1 MFWSKIGHF
10 SKALSKGPATT
21 RWVWDIHADAH
32 DLDGNQ
38 CYRKRS
44 SQILAANLAHIAV
57 VLFWLAGM
65 HFSGLYFSNY
75 WEWLVDPLAVAPSC
89 QHVWTVVG
97 QDILNQDLGAFSV
110 GVVSTSGFFQMWY
123 SEGITTI
130 GSMRAIIA
138 GQVTLAACFIAGS
151 YFTIHCMAPVG
162 SNVGTLISGKHML
175 WFLGT
180 GSLAFSG
187 HIVHIALP
195 CTSMLALGIDCSLI
209 PNANKMLDRT
219 WMVEYF
225 GGIGWNYFMPAHL
238 GLFTN
243 QLDPTTGSIFLGQ
256 IAAHH
261 AFLGV
266 FLILL
271 SMLLSW
277 GTTSSSNNQTNGSDP
292 LRYLLFGTDSSWHK
306 WLAVNLFLLGSF
318 SIVFAHHIVSM
329 PVYPYLSYDYPAVM
343 ALFIHHM
350 WIGGFLILGSG
361 AHMCIFLVRDYSSDT
376 VTFQSRP
383 NVNAILQHL
392 LVHRDL
398 IIGHLVW
405 VTIFLGLHS
414 FGLYV
419 HNDTMQALSRPED
432 MFSDTSIQLR
442 PIFAQ
447 CLQTYVI
454 GNFDMLAIN
463 NRLVRLSTQLLT
475 ADLCIHH
482 IHAFTIHVTVLI
494 QLKGILFSRSSRLVA
509 DKYFLGFRY
518 PCDGPG
524 RGGTCQISP
533 WDHVFLSLFWMYNS
547 ISIVIF
553 HFAWKMQSDVWGKV
567 SGPGPTSDEFTWT
580 FISPGDFS
588 LNSTTVNGWLRS
600 FLWSMSA
607 QVIQSYGTGL
617 AAYGLIFLLAH
628 FVWAFSLMFL
638 FSGRGYWQELIES
651 IVWAHHKLELVP
663 YIQPRALSI
672 THGRAVGVAHY
683 CLGGIGC
690 TWSFLLCRVLAVTKL

>member
-1 MFWSKIGHF
+1 MFWSAIGHF
-10 SKALSKGPATT
+10 SKALSKGLGIS
-21 RWVWDIHADAH
+21 RWMWNIHADAH

-38 CYRKRS
+38 CYHKHCP
-44 SQILAANLAHIAV
+44 QILAANLAHIGV

-75 WEWLVDPLAVAPSC
+75 WEWLVDPLAAAASC
-89 QHVWTVVG
+89 QHVWTIVG

-110 GVVSTSGFFQMWY
+110 GVVNTSGFFQIWY
-123 SEGITTI
+123 SEGITRI
-130 GSMRAIIA
+130 GSMRAIIVE
-138 GQVTLAACFIAGS
+138 QVTFGICFIAGS
-151 YFTIHCMAPVG
+151 YFTIHCMALVG
-162 SNVGTLISGKHML
+162 LNVETLISSKHML
-175 WFLGT
+175 WFLGIS
-180 GSLAFSG
+180 SLAFSG
-187 HIVHIALP
+187 HTIHIALP
-195 CTSMLALGIDCSLI
+195 ETSMLVLGIDCSLI
-209 PNANKMLDRT
+209 PNGNKILDRT
-219 WMVEYF
+219 WTIEYF
-225 GGIGWNYFMPAHL
+225 GGIGWNYFMPVHL

-256 IAAHH
+256 ITAHH
-261 AFLGV
+261 AFVGISLV
-266 FLILL
+266 LL
-271 SMLLSW
+271 SMLFSW
-277 GTTSSSNNQTNGSDP
+277 SITSTSVSPSNGLDS
-292 LRYLLFGTDSSWHK
+292 LRYLLFRIDLSWHK

-318 SIVFAHHIVSM
+318 SVVFAHHIVSM
-329 PVYPYLSYDYPAVM
+329 PVYPYLSYNYPAVM
-343 ALFIHHM
+343 ALFVHHM
-350 WIGGFLILGSG
+350 WIGGFLISGSG
-361 AHMCIFLVRDYSSDT
+361 AHMCIFLVRDYSNDI

-398 IIGHLVW
+398 IVGHLVW
-405 VTIFLGLHS
+405 VTIFLGPHS

-432 MFSDTSIQLR
+432 MFCDTSIQLR

-454 GNFDMLAIN
+454 GNFNMLAIN
-463 NRLVRLSTQLLT
+463 NKFVRPSTQLLT
-475 ADLCIHH
+475 ADLCVHH

-533 WDHVFLSLFWMYNS
+533 WDHVFLNLFWMYNS
-547 ISIVIF
+547 ISVVVF

-567 SGPGPTSDEFTWT
+567 QTPGPTSDEFTWT
-580 FISPGDFS
+580 FILAGDFS
-588 LNSTTVNGWLRS
+588 LNSTTMNGWLRS

-683 CLGGIGC
+683 CFGGIGC
-690 TWSFLLCRVLAVTKL
+690 TWSFLLCRILAITNS